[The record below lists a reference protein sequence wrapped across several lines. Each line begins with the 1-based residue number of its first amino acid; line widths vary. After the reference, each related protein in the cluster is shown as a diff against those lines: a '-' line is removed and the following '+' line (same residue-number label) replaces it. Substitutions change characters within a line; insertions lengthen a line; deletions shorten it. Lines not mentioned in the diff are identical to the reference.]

1 MSDRLLNDLPDQI
14 LNQREQQLESEK
26 NTAIA
31 KYNKELKIIIET
43 IYHINKYIIF
53 FGRESN
59 VFAQLKD
66 VKAELENNKKHL
78 ENWINMI

>member
-1 MSDRLLNDLPDQI
+1 MSDRLLNDIPDQI
-14 LNQREQQLESEK
+14 LNQREQELESEK

>member
-14 LNQREQQLESEK
+14 LNQREQELESEK

>member
-26 NTAIA
+26 NTDIA

>member
-14 LNQREQQLESEK
+14 LNQREHELESEK

-31 KYNKELKIIIET
+31 KYNKELKIITET

-66 VKAELENNKKHL
+66 VKAELEINKKHL